1 MIDETVEARLEPL
14 WDGKV
19 DSYRPGPD
27 WRERISPDLELHEE
41 VDEDLDPVTFEV
53 IRHRLWT
60 INAAHGDTVTRVSG
74 SPVFA
79 SLDFNMSILT
89 EDGEIVMNAPF
100 IQFLNSGAP
109 YGVRFI
115 METLSD
121 QPGIEP
127 GDVFLCNDPW
137 IGAVH
142 QMDVLFACPLFV
154 DGRLFA
160 WATNAGHEY
169 DLGGVVPGGWPQ
181 NALDVY
187 YDPVV
192 ITPIKIVEGG
202 VLRKDLERMYLRQS
216 RMPDLV
222 ALDFRAQLS
231 GCRFTIS
238 QIEKLCEQFGPATV
252 KGAMRKIVDS
262 SQASFAEK
270 LSRIPDGTWSQT
282 RYLDERLPGDPYNH
296 RVQVNLTKVGDRVTI
311 DNEGSAPQVEGALG
325 IPFLSFAGAVLS
337 VLSVTMLYE
346 QLFANGGG
354 ARQIDYE
361 VEPGR
366 LNTVRHPA
374 AVSAGLLNIVTY
386 MGMVQTCVARMLACD
401 EELREDAVAAAPDYI
416 VPVVTGRNDRGDFY
430 GSAILDH
437 LAMGSGGRAESDGVD
452 TGGASWSPLSA
463 LLNVEAVEQWFPLI
477 FLWRRE
483 LVDSAGAGRQRGG
496 VGLRYAWTP
505 YRADSMQ
512 VASFGGGTCIST
524 CSGDGAM
531 GAYPIP
537 NAAAI
542 VKSGTDLHELFAARR
557 VPGEIG
563 DVGGEERRLTLKTNE
578 FPLAE
583 GDVVEMTV
591 SGGAGYGDPLQ
602 RRPELVAKDLREGL
616 VSAGAARD
624 VYGVAVDA
632 EGAADQAATEARR
645 DRIRA
650 ERAAWRR
657 AVERWPE
664 LAEAE
669 ARAPAAPAS
678 GEAPLRVHESIVA
691 RDGDGE
697 RVLAC
702 AICDTELCGY
712 HGNYRAGL
720 LADVGPLELIPSA
733 YAPLPLAKQPMELR
747 RYCCPGCQ
755 VMIATEAVRPDEPC
769 NPELLLA

>member
-1 MIDETVEARLEPL
+1 MTEQSPEARLQPR
-14 WDGKV
+14 WDGKL
-19 DSYRPGPD
+19 DSYRPGPE
-27 WRERISPDLELHEE
+27 WRERISPDLKLHEE
-41 VDEDLDPVTFEV
+41 IDEDLDPVTFEV

-60 INAAHGDTVTRVSG
+60 INAAHGDTVTRISG

-79 SLDFNMSILT
+79 SLDFNMCILT

-109 YGVRFI
+109 YGIKFI

-121 QPGIEP
+121 QPGVEP

-137 IGAVH
+137 VGAVH
-142 QMDVLFACPLFV
+142 QMDVLFASPLFV
-154 DGRLFA
+154 DGKLFA

-192 ITPIKIVEGG
+192 IAPIKIVEGG

-231 GCRFTIS
+231 GCRFTVN
-238 QIEKLCEQFGPATV
+238 QIQELCDQFGPATV
-252 KGAMRKIVDS
+252 KGAMRKIIDN

-270 LSRIPDGTWSQT
+270 LTRIPDGTWSQT

-354 ARQIDYE
+354 ARQIDYD

-366 LNTVRHPA
+366 LNTVRYPA

-386 MGMVQTCVARMLACD
+386 MGMIQTCVARMLSCD

-416 VPVVTGRNDRGDFY
+416 VPVVAGRNDRGDFY

-483 LVDSAGAGRQRGG
+483 LIDSAGAGRQRGG

-505 YRADSMQ
+505 YRAESME

-524 CSGDGAM
+524 CSGDGTM
-531 GAYPIP
+531 GAYPTP
-537 NAAAI
+537 NAAAT
-542 VKSGTDLHELFAARR
+542 VKSATDLYAMFSEGR
-557 VPGEIG
+557 VPGRLEEIE
-563 DVGGEERRLTLKTNE
+563 GETKRLTLKTNE
-578 FPLAE
+578 FPLSP

-602 RRPELVAKDLREGL
+602 RRPQLVASDLSEGL
-616 VSAGAARD
+616 ISASAARD
-624 VYGVAVDA
+624 VYGVAVDGDGRVDA
-632 EGAADQAATEARR
+632 EATELRR
-645 DRIRA
+645 EEIHA
-650 ERAAWRR
+650 ERAEWTR
-657 AVERWPE
+657 ADERWPE
-664 LAEAE
+664 LLEA
-669 ARAPAAPAS
+669 AAAAPRAEAS
-678 GEAPLRVHESIVA
+678 GEAPTRVHESIVS
-691 RDGDGE
+691 RDGDGA

-702 AICDTELCGY
+702 AICDTELCSF

-720 LADVGPLELIPSA
+720 LADVGPLDLIPTP
-733 YAPLPLAKQPMELR
+733 YPPLPLAKQPMELR
-747 RYCCPGCQ
+747 RYCCPGCG
-755 VMIATEAVRPDEPC
+755 VMIATEAVRPEEPC
-769 NPELLLA
+769 NTELRLS

>member
-1 MIDETVEARLEPL
+1 MTEHDSHPRLEPH
-14 WDGKV
+14 WDGRL
-19 DSYRPGPD
+19 DSYRPGPE
-27 WRERISPDLELHEE
+27 WRERISPDLLLHEE
-41 VDEDLDPVTFEV
+41 IDEGLDPVTFEV

-60 INAAHGDTVTRVSG
+60 INAAHGDTVTRISG

-79 SLDFNMSILT
+79 SLDFNMCILT

-109 YGVRFI
+109 YGIKFI

-137 IGAVH
+137 VGAVH
-142 QMDVLFACPLFV
+142 QMDVLFAAPLFV
-154 DGRLFA
+154 DGKLFA

-192 ITPIKIVEGG
+192 IAPIKIVEGG
-202 VLRKDLERMYLRQS
+202 ILRKDLERMYLRQS

-231 GCRFTIS
+231 GCRFTIN
-238 QIEKLCEQFGPATV
+238 QIEGLCDQFGSATV
-252 KGAMRKIVDS
+252 KGAMRKIIDN

-296 RVQVNLTKVGDRVTI
+296 RVQVNMTKVGDRITI

-366 LNTVRHPA
+366 LNTVRYPA

-386 MGMVQTCVARMLACD
+386 MGMIQTCVARMLVCD
-401 EELREDAVAAAPDYI
+401 EELRGDAVAAAPDYI

-463 LLNVEAVEQWFPLI
+463 LLNVEAVEQWFPLV

-505 YRADSMQ
+505 YRAETME

-524 CSGDGAM
+524 CSGDGTM
-531 GAYPIP
+531 GAYPTP
-537 NAAAI
+537 NAAAT
-542 VKSGTDLHELFAARR
+542 VKSTTDLFELFAAGR
-557 VPGEIG
+557 VPGGIDE
-563 DVGGEERRLTLKTNE
+563 VGGETRRLTLKTNE

-602 RRPELVAKDLREGL
+602 RRPELVAKDLSEGL
-616 VSAGAARD
+616 ISAGAAVD
-624 VYGVAVDA
+624 VHGVVVDG
-632 EGAADQAATEARR
+632 EGRPDVAATAARR
-645 DRIRA
+645 EQIRT
-650 ERAAWRR
+650 ERSAWRR
-657 AVERWPE
+657 ADERWPE
-664 LAEAE
+664 LAEAATAVLQAE
-669 ARAPAAPAS
+669 AT
-678 GEAPLRVHESIVA
+678 GEGPVRIHESIVS
-691 RDGDGE
+691 RDGDAR

-702 AICDTELCGY
+702 AECDTELCDY
-712 HGNYRAGL
+712 HGSYRSGL
-720 LADVGPLELIPSA
+720 LADVGPLDLIPTA
-733 YAPLPLAKQPMELR
+733 YAPLPLARQPMELR

-755 VMIATEAVRPDEPC
+755 VMITTEAVRPDEPC
-769 NPELLLA
+769 NAELRLA